1 MSMSVSSSTEHG
13 FQRQAQSSLQSGA
26 SMTWTSM
33 LQGFLLWVW
42 PGETGEM
49 VGIQVGPFSWQML
62 CRLMFG

>member
-33 LQGFLLWVW
+33 LQGFLLWV
-42 PGETGEM
+42 
-49 VGIQVGPFSWQML
+49 
-62 CRLMFG
+62 